1 MVRGKII
8 KNISDSYTVRVNDE
22 DYVCKARGKF
32 RQEKLIPL
40 VGDEVEIDEKEK
52 YIWKIDKRRNEL
64 KRPHISNVDIAIIVT
79 SLVEPELALLLLD
92 KQITSVVIAKVEPI
106 ICFTKLDLA
115 DKEKLQEL
123 EVLREY
129 YENIGIRTFTNLEIE
144 ELMSYLETKFV
155 VLTGQTGAGK
165 SSLINKIDA
174 SFDLKVAPI
183 SKALGR
189 GKHTTRHTEFHE
201 VRGVYIADTPG
212 FSAFDLTEYSKEEIR
227 EAFYEFRDVCCEYRD
242 CSHVKEENCG
252 VKELVKKG
260 EIRQS
265 RYDNYK
271 VIVEGR

>member
-212 FSAFDLTEYSKEEIR
+212 FSAFD
-227 EAFYEFRDVCCEYRD
+227 
-242 CSHVKEENCG
+242 
-252 VKELVKKG
+252 
-260 EIRQS
+260 
-265 RYDNYK
+265 
-271 VIVEGR
+271 